1 MLFVLLKQLDQ
12 EEQATSCIFFTLSQ
26 VITQF
31 NKFIVCANDQQFKLI
46 RLRFPNNNIINI
58 TTWTPKHL
66 KILDSFDNIILS

>member
-12 EEQATSCIFFTLSQ
+12 EEQATSCLFFTLSQ

-46 RLRFPNNNIINI
+46 RLRFRNI